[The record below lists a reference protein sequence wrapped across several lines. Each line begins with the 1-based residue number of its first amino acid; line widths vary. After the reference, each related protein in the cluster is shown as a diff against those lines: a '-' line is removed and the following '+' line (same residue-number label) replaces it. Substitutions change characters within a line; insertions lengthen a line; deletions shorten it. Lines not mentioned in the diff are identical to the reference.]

1 MPLHPTS
8 TDQSSHKWGQ
18 NVEPFYITTI
28 AVPVRVYDLEEM
40 TSAKHNFQVMS
51 ISSCLHFQQGDNES
65 LSNAEGI

>member
-1 MPLHPTS
+1 MGSECRTVLHYDNRCPC
-8 TDQSSHKWGQ
+8 
-18 NVEPFYITTI
+18 P
-28 AVPVRVYDLEEM
+28 RVYDLEEM